1 MTRPIAVTP
10 AGITYPT
17 IRNPRHLSEVHRCG
31 LTDDDGVQL
40 CVRMAGEYGTES
52 VGNHWHWHVDHVW
65 LEVDGETQEASAWL
79 ERMVREWWADL
90 PGMPEAISRWERG
103 AR

>member
-1 MTRPIAVTP
+1 VTRPVAVTP

-17 IRNPRHLSEVHRCG
+17 IRYPRYLSEVHRCG

-52 VGNHWHWHVDHVW
+52 VGAHWHWQVDEVW
-65 LEVDGETQEASAWL
+65 LEVDGEKREPSASA
-79 ERMVREWWADL
+79 ERAARFYWGAL
-90 PGMPEAISRWERG
+90 PGMPEALARWEKG
-103 AR
+103 AK